1 MLEIL
6 RRQDLTT
13 AGQLAEKLEVS
24 ERTVY
29 RDIKDLMA
37 SGVPIEGEAGVGYVL
52 ESFDLPPLMFDRDEI
67 EALTFGMRM
76 VQTWGDSELAAAA
89 ERALDKI
96 EVVLP
101 EDRQSMIA
109 ATPLFAPGVYA
120 RLYGGPKVGF
130 DIAGLR
136 RAMRERR
143 KILIAYIDAKDAP
156 SERTLWPLAMTFFGQ
171 VWLMMAW
178 CELRQAFRVFR
189 PDRIQSLEVLESAFP
204 EEPGKTLADY
214 MNQLQLEC
222 EAEKGEWG

>member
-13 AGQLAEKLEVS
+13 AGQLAERLEVS

-37 SGVPIEGEAGVGYVL
+37 SGVPIEGEAGMGYVL

-109 ATPLFAPGVYA
+109 STPLFAPGVYA
-120 RLYGGPKVGF
+120 RLYGGPEVSF

-143 KILIAYIDAKDAP
+143 KITIAYIDAKDSP
-156 SERTLWPLAMTFFGQ
+156 SERTLWPLGMTFFGQ

-178 CELRQAFRVFR
+178 CELRGAFRVFR
-189 PDRIQSLEVLESAFP
+189 PDRIQSLDVLESAFP
-204 EEPGKTLADY
+204 EEPGKTLGDY
-214 MNQLQLEC
+214 MEQLRLEC